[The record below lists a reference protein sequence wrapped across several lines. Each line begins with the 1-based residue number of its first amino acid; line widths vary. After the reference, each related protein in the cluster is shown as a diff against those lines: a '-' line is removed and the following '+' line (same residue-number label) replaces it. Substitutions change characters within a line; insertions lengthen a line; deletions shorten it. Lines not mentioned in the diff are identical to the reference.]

1 MKISSGLNFFKLFQS
16 LTFLPLHFLLADW
29 ISLSL
34 GYSHTKDFLLGLK
47 LSEIYSVT
55 AFVRSQGW

>member
-47 LSEIYSVT
+47 LSEIY
-55 AFVRSQGW
+55 